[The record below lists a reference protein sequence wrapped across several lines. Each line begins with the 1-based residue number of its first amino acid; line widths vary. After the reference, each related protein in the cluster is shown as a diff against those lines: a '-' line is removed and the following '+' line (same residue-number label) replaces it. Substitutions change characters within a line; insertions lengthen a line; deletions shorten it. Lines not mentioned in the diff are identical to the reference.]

1 MDIVKKVKD
10 IDKITSKYFVLF
22 SIIVYGFLFGWYYK
36 GGQSIFSSTM
46 QDVSILFILLNQ
58 GVIISYLT
66 WYKDEW

>member
-22 SIIVYGFLFGWYYK
+22 SIIVYGFLFGWYYQS
-36 GGQSIFSSTM
+36 GQSIFSSIM

-66 WYKDEW
+66 WYKDES

>member
-36 GGQSIFSSTM
+36 GGQSIFFFYHARCINS
-46 QDVSILFILLNQ
+46 FY
-58 GVIISYLT
+58 IIESRCY
-66 WYKDEW
+66 Y